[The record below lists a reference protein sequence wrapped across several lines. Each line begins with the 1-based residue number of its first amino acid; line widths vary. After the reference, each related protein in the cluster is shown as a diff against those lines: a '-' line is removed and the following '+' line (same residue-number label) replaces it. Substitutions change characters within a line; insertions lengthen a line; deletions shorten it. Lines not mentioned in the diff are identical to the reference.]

1 MLHSLSHDIT
11 VLFLMMLV
19 FIQVDDTKQG
29 LNDLKMA
36 ENTLKSLIDILR
48 IDELDLRNAKEDIK
62 KQIDKLVGIL
72 PNQREVYTEYV
83 NCLDF
88 LTKLTFTSNVVRG
101 VKVSKSSTFYQCF
114 VEKKSATNALASEND
129 KKSCKSPEPRDH
141 FDIASLTIM
150 AVKRIQILGR
160 YNEHLFEHGLIFD
173 FVKKTKQSKPKLV
186 KRFHNTFKGP
196 RCIKHEM

>member
-72 PNQREVYTEYV
+72 PNQREVYTE
-83 NCLDF
+83 CLDQ
-88 LTKLTFTSNVVRG
+88 LVELVENKYS

>member
-114 VEKKSATNALASEND
+114 VEKKSATN
-129 KKSCKSPEPRDH
+129 
-141 FDIASLTIM
+141 DIASLTIM

>member
-101 VKVSKSSTFYQCF
+101 LDQLVELVENKYSVKVSKSSTFYQCF
-114 VEKKSATNALASEND
+114 VEKKSATN
-129 KKSCKSPEPRDH
+129 
-141 FDIASLTIM
+141 DIASLTIM

>member
-36 ENTLKSLIDILR
+36 ENTLKSLID
-48 IDELDLRNAKEDIK
+48 
-62 KQIDKLVGIL
+62 KLVGIL
-72 PNQREVYTEYV
+72 PNQREVYTE
-83 NCLDF
+83 C
-88 LTKLTFTSNVVRG
+88 